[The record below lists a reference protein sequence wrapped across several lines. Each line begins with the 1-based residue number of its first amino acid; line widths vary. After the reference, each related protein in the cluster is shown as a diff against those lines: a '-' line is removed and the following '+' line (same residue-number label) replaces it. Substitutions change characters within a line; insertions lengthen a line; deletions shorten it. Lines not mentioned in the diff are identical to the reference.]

1 MTYSEKTLNQ
11 LNDIV
16 QNCTECKRCMGDC
29 LFLQAY
35 CPDPKVLCQQIL
47 DTDPAQL
54 DPKLP
59 YSCLLCGHC
68 TFVCPQHLALNEAFL
83 SVRQDLMQQQKLPL
97 KSLKSVLFHQKFS
110 TSRLFTTVHKESKS

>member
-1 MTYSEKTLNQ
+1 MTYSQKTLI
-11 LNDIV
+11 LAEHIV

-29 LFLQAY
+29 PFLQAY
-35 CPDPKVLCQQIL
+35 CQSPKTLFQQIL
-47 DTDPAQL
+47 ATESTQL
-54 DPKLP
+54 DAKIP

-68 TFVCPQHLALNEAFL
+68 TFVCPQHLALNDAFL
-83 SVRQDLMQQQKLPL
+83 SIRQDLMKEQKLPL